1 VNIQTKSYRER
12 GWGILAVALVKR
24 DNGQTLGTLRKAIE
38 TCGGFEGLKPG
49 TKVIIK
55 PNMVMRS
62 FVRDQPPLGMV
73 TPAETVECM
82 VTLLREH
89 GCNDI
94 TIADGG
100 VIHPDLKLNTVT
112 AYQAAGYNELSE
124 RLNVPLVD
132 LNEGPFVTVEME
144 GLPVKIARLIA
155 EAEFLIDIPVL
166 KTHNQTKVS
175 LGIKN
180 LKGVIAYESK
190 KDCHRHDLMRSIAL
204 LGRAIKVDLT
214 IVDGTYGLQK
224 GPTSDDYHKMDLFVA
239 GKDILEVDI
248 VGSWLLGYD
257 PAEVEHLSIYAE
269 LAGRSLSLANV
280 EVIGEEINDLAKPL
294 KWYATWARDLIAL
307 YKIKGI
313 TVEPPDPTCCS
324 GCGFGI
330 ATALIRFFTAN
341 PGKDFNN
348 IAIVMGRQKM
358 TDPDMRKVIALG
370 KCACETNS
378 SHPNIVKVPGCPA
391 GLKIMTER
399 LQAVADEIV

>member
-1 VNIQTKSYRER
+1 MIM
-12 GWGILAVALVKR
+12 AVALVKR
-24 DNGQTLGTLRKAIE
+24 PDDQTLEALRKAIE
-38 TCGGFEGLKPG
+38 ICGGFDDLKPG
-49 TKVIIK
+49 TKVILK

-62 FVRDQPPLGMV
+62 LFPNKPPVGMV
-73 TPAETVECM
+73 TPAETMECIIA
-82 VTLLREH
+82 LLREH
-89 GCNDI
+89 GCHDI

-100 VIHPDLKLNTVT
+100 VIHPELNLNTVS
-112 AYQAAGYNELSE
+112 AYEAAGYNELSE
-124 RLNVPLVD
+124 RLQVPLVD
-132 LNEGPFVTVEME
+132 LNNGPFVTVDME
-144 GLPVKIARLIA
+144 GLPVKIAKLIT

-214 IVDGTYGLQK
+214 IIDGTYGLQK

-239 GKDILEVDI
+239 GNDILEVDI

-280 EVIGEEINDLAKPL
+280 EVIGEKIADLAKPL
-294 KWYATWARDLIAL
+294 EWYGTWARDLIAL
-307 YKIKGI
+307 NKIKGI
-313 TVEPPDPTCCS
+313 TIEPPDPTCCS

-330 ATALIRFFTAN
+330 ATAVIKFFMKN
-341 PGKDFNN
+341 PGKDFGN
-348 IAIVMGRQKM
+348 IAIAMGRQKI

-391 GLKIMTER
+391 GLRVMSER

>member
-1 VNIQTKSYRER
+1 M
-12 GWGILAVALVKR
+12 AVALVKR
-24 DNGQTLGTLRKAIE
+24 HDDQTMEALRQAISV
-38 TCGGFEGLKPG
+38 CGGFDGLKPG
-49 TKVIIK
+49 TKVILK

-62 FVRDQPPLGMV
+62 LFRGQPPIGMV
-73 TPAETVECM
+73 TPAETMECI

-112 AYQAAGYNELSE
+112 AYQDAGYNELSE

-132 LNEGPFVTVEME
+132 LNEGPFVTVDLE
-144 GLPVKIARLIA
+144 GLPVKIAKLIM
-155 EAEFLIDIPVL
+155 EADFLIDMPVL
-166 KTHNQTKVS
+166 KTHSQTKVS

-190 KDCHRHDLMRSIAL
+190 KDCHRRGLMRSIAL

-214 IVDGTYGLQK
+214 IIDGTFGLQK
-224 GPTSDDYHKMDLFVA
+224 GPTSNDYHKMDLFVA

-248 VGSWLLGYD
+248 VGSRLLGYD
-257 PAEVEHLSIYAE
+257 PAEVEYLSIYAE

-280 EVIGEEINDLAKPL
+280 EVVGEKIDDLAKPL
-294 KWYATWARDLIAL
+294 EWYGTWAKDLMAL
-307 YKIKGI
+307 YNIKGI
-313 TVEPPDPTCCS
+313 NIEPPDPTCCS

-330 ATALIRFFTAN
+330 ATAVIKFFMAN
-341 PGKDFNN
+341 PGKDFGN

-358 TDPDMRKVIALG
+358 TDPNMRKVIALG
-370 KCACETNS
+370 KCA
-378 SHPNIVKVPGCPA
+378 
-391 GLKIMTER
+391 
-399 LQAVADEIV
+399 